1 MKKEEFRDIQT
12 IDAEGKTLGRLA
24 THVVKI
30 LIGKNKATYEPQKD
44 TGDHVQVLNASK
56 IIISGK
62 KIDQKVYYH
71 HTTHGQGLRTV
82 GMKALWTKDPSEVFR
97 RAVSRMLPKNKFRNE
112 RMKRLIVKN

>member
-1 MKKEEFRDIQT
+1 MKEEPRDIRT

-24 THVVKI
+24 TQVAKV
-30 LIGKNKATYEPQKD
+30 LIGKDKATYEPQKD
-44 TGDHVQVLNASK
+44 AGDHVQILNAAK

-62 KIDQKVYYH
+62 KIEQKVYYH

-82 GMKALWTKDPSEVFR
+82 GLKALWTKDPSEVLR

-112 RMKRLIVKN
+112 RMKRLIIKN